1 MTLIAT
7 ELIPSPNQSAAPN
20 SIRRIAFLNVEG
32 SAFARCSMSS
42 SSPLLLSPSVV
53 VGGGASVAASQLSTG
68 ACEDDDD
75 DVKAAAAA
83 AAAVAAHAAA
93 LAPALCFCAAAL
105 AAQAARKEAPHQLD
119 GAGGA
124 VGTLRG
130 GATRFAVEVSLTG
143 VATVIL
149 LAAPLAR
156 DGLQV
161 VHTFVKLRSSA
172 RCVASIAG
180 AAQGRPTCGVCG
192 EVMGVL
198 FGRGE
203 NKNSNPNPNTH
214 KLVTFCA
221 VGNLH
226 SHVHITS
233 HSRRSCGA
241 AFVRPHKR
249 NKFARRRRRRR
260 LLTVRNASEQHESA
274 ASACSHGGTGVPART
289 CCRLLTTAAI
299 MRQNGGTHRASQ
311 ERADEDP

>member
-53 VGGGASVAASQLSTG
+53 VAGASVAASQLSTG
-68 ACEDDDD
+68 ACEDDDDD

-105 AAQAARKEAPHQLD
+105 AAQAACKEAPHQLD

-180 AAQGRPTCGVCG
+180 AAQGRPTCGVC
-192 EVMGVL
+192 V
-198 FGRGE
+198 GR
-203 NKNSNPNPNTH
+203 
-214 KLVTFCA
+214 
-221 VGNLH
+221 
-226 SHVHITS
+226 
-233 HSRRSCGA
+233 
-241 AFVRPHKR
+241 
-249 NKFARRRRRRR
+249 
-260 LLTVRNASEQHESA
+260 
-274 ASACSHGGTGVPART
+274 
-289 CCRLLTTAAI
+289 
-299 MRQNGGTHRASQ
+299 
-311 ERADEDP
+311 

>member
-53 VGGGASVAASQLSTG
+53 VAGASVAASQLSTG

-93 LAPALCFCAAAL
+93 LAPALCFCAAVL

-180 AAQGRPTCGVCG
+180 AAQGRPTCGECG
-192 EVMGVL
+192 EVIRCLCSSAGGKTRIL
-198 FGRGE
+198 TLTLTPT
-203 NKNSNPNPNTH
+203 SW
-214 KLVTFCA
+214 
-221 VGNLH
+221 
-226 SHVHITS
+226 SH
-233 HSRRSCGA
+233 
-241 AFVRPHKR
+241 FVRLGIYTVTYISHHIHDEAAAPLS
-249 NKFARRRRRRR
+249 FA
-260 LLTVRNASEQHESA
+260 LTR
-274 ASACSHGGTGVPART
+274 GTSSLVVVVVVVSSP
-289 CCRLLTTAAI
+289 
-299 MRQNGGTHRASQ
+299 
-311 ERADEDP
+311 